1 MIDNALLTT
10 STATIFTAPGTPGD
24 LNVQSAITTMIFC
37 NVLTPD
43 TSAPINDTTNET
55 FIDVYIVKT
64 GQTASDLVN
73 AVVKN
78 LRVPAGETVFFDTE
92 RLVLSSG
99 DTIQAKAL
107 NNNPVGL
114 SVIIF
119 KPSRM
124 LSCATGI

>member
-43 TSAPINDTTNET
+43 TSAPIDDTTNQT
-55 FIDVYIVKT
+55 FIDVYIVKS
-64 GQTASDLVN
+64 GQAASDLVN

-107 NNNPVGL
+107 NNNTVVATISVLPV
-114 SVIIF
+114 
-119 KPSRM
+119 
-124 LSCATGI
+124 

>member
-10 STATIFTAPGTPGD
+10 SITTIFEAPGEVGD

-55 FIDVYIVKT
+55 FIDVYIVKS
-64 GQTASDLVN
+64 GQAASDLVN

-107 NNNPVGL
+107 DSNAVVATISVLPV
-114 SVIIF
+114 
-119 KPSRM
+119 
-124 LSCATGI
+124 

>member
-10 STATIFTAPGTPGD
+10 SIATIFTAPGTPGD
-24 LNVQSAITTMIFC
+24 LNTQSAITTMIFC

-43 TSAPINDTTNET
+43 QTAPIDDTTNET
-55 FIDVYIVKT
+55 FIDVYVVKN
-64 GQTASDLVN
+64 GQSASDLVN

-107 NNNPVGL
+107 NNDAVVATISVLPV
-114 SVIIF
+114 
-119 KPSRM
+119 
-124 LSCATGI
+124 